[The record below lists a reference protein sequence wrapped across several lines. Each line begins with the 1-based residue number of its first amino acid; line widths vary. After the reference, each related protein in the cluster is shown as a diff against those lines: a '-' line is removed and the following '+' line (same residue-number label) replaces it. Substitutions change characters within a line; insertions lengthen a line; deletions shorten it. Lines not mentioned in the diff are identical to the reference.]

1 VNSSIKLI
9 TNVRIVLGIVKN
21 VLIRKLVRNV
31 TRVIVKVI
39 VEFASNV
46 HRGHIPWER
55 NVKRVPGTAMSV
67 RMDSPVTGVLT
78 GVSSIL
84 RKTNVNAQG
93 AISCLRA
100 LKTAKPVPK
109 IATPALM

>member
-1 VNSSIKLI
+1 MNSSIKLI
-9 TNVRIVLGIVKN
+9 TSVRIVQGIVKN
-21 VLIRKLVRNV
+21 ALIRKLVRNV
-31 TRVIVKVI
+31 TRAIVKI
-39 VEFASNV
+39 KMEFASNV
-46 HRGHIPWER
+46 HWGLTPWER

-67 RMDSPVTGVLT
+67 RMDSLVTGVLT
-78 GVSSIL
+78 GVSSIM

>member
-1 VNSSIKLI
+1 MNSSIKLI
-9 TNVRIVLGIVKN
+9 TNVRIVPGIVKN
-21 VLIRKLVRNV
+21 ALIRKLVRNV
-31 TRVIVKVI
+31 IRAIVKI
-39 VEFASNV
+39 KMEFASNV
-46 HRGHIPWER
+46 HWGHIPWEC
-55 NVKRVPGTAMSV
+55 NVKRVPGTVMSV
-67 RMDSPVTGVLT
+67 KMDSPVIGVLT
-78 GVSSIL
+78 GVSSIW